1 MHKTDVF
8 IADESHSVPAET
20 FEAVCM
26 GVAAKA
32 PYRFFFSATQL
43 RTDGSEMIL
52 KGVTGPVV
60 YKKTFKELVNEGYL
74 AKPVFRMFRV
84 NSNGNTN
91 RQDVNQET
99 RKQLFENPNVVK
111 LAADIADK
119 SVQVANRKTL
129 IIIDELVQH
138 ELLSNYLKTKHEFI
152 CGSTPQAKRAE
163 IIKEFNEKNN
173 DDYHNV
179 SFIVNI
185 KFRS

>member
-1 MHKTDVF
+1 M
-8 IADESHSVPAET
+8 
-20 FEAVCM
+20 
-26 GVAAKA
+26 
-32 PYRFFFSATQL
+32 
-43 RTDGSEMIL
+43 
-52 KGVTGPVV
+52 
-60 YKKTFKELVNEGYL
+60 KELVNEGYL

-163 IIKEFNEKNN
+163 IIKEFKL
-173 DDYHNV
+173 
-179 SFIVNI
+179 
-185 KFRS
+185 